1 MIDVDKAVATA
12 VKTGK
17 VAFGADEALR
27 SAKTGKA
34 QLIIVASNGPSRLRE
49 DLEYYVHLSQVP
61 MVDYRGNNVDLGVI
75 CGKRFPVAALTVKEP
90 GDSDVLK
97 LAEDK
102 EAEHHAAEEHSEEQ

>member
-17 VAFGADEALR
+17 VAFGAAEALR

-34 QLIIVASNGPSRLRE
+34 QLIIVASNSPPRIRQ
-49 DLEYYVHLSQVP
+49 DLEHYVKLSQVP
-61 MVDYRGNNVDLGVI
+61 VVHYRGTNVDLAVV
-75 CGKRFPVAALTVKEP
+75 CGKRFPIAALTVKEP

-97 LAEDK
+97 LAEDQGP
-102 EAEHHAAEEHSEEQ
+102 EQHDAEEL